1 MIAGMDHAGRRDKLT
16 AKLPD
21 LGADALL
28 VTRLPNVRYLTG
40 FTGSN
45 AQLLVT
51 GSEAILFTDPRYE
64 EQAGHQVPD
73 VRRHIYRWMEFPG
86 VLVQLSQEL
95 GAERMAFESTDVT
108 YQMYQQLQESG
119 GLELVPVRDVVE
131 GLRRTKDAEEIE
143 LIGQAQEATD
153 EAFDRVLSK
162 LVEGVTERQVAF
174 ELEQAMRLAGAE
186 KTAFDTIVAFGENA
200 AEPHHGPTDRALSP
214 GDVVKLDFGCVV
226 DGYNSDMTRTV
237 AFGEPD
243 PQLREIHDVVLRAQQ
258 AGVAAVRAGIRG
270 GDADEAARSV
280 IREAGHADQFGHSL
294 GHGVGLEVHEAP
306 GLRANSDEEVP
317 EGAVVTVE
325 PGVYVPGLGGVR
337 IEDMVV
343 VTADGSR
350 PMPRSPRELVVLQ
363 P

>member
-1 MIAGMDHAGRRDKLT
+1 MIAGMNHTGRRDTLS
-16 AKLPD
+16 ARLPE
-21 LGADALL
+21 LRADALL

-40 FTGSN
+40 FTGSS

-51 GSEAILFTDPRYE
+51 GSEAVFFTDPRYE
-64 EQAGHQVPD
+64 EQARRQVPD
-73 VRRHIYRWMEFPG
+73 VRRHIYRWKEVPG
-86 VLVQLSQEL
+86 IFARVSREL
-95 GAERMAFESTDVT
+95 GAERMAFESADVT
-108 YQMYQQLQESG
+108 YQTYRQLQESAD
-119 GLELVPVRDVVE
+119 LELVPVSDVVE
-131 GLRRTKDAEEIE
+131 GLRRTKDPEEVE
-143 LIGQAQEATD
+143 LIGRAQEATD
-153 EAFDRVLSK
+153 EAFDRVLAK
-162 LVEGVTERQVAF
+162 LVEGVTEREVAL
-174 ELEQAMRLAGAE
+174 ELEQAMRFGGAE

-200 AEPHHGPTDRALSP
+200 AEPHHGPSDRPLAR
-214 GDVVKLDFGCVV
+214 GDVVKMDFGCVV

-243 PQLREIHDVVLRAQQ
+243 PRLREIHDVVLRAQQ
-258 AGVAAVRAGIRG
+258 AGIAAVRAGIRG

-280 IREAGHADQFGHSL
+280 IREAGHADHFGHSL

-306 GLRANSDEEVP
+306 GLRAGSDEELP